1 MPQQSNNRRDRRDN
15 RTATNTAPPVP
26 DELLP
31 EVKAAVDDI
40 ISGSSTDSVTEWL
53 QREFQRLMHREAVY
67 LSQKHAADFSN
78 TAGAGP
84 G

>member
-1 MPQQSNNRRDRRDN
+1 MPPQSNNRRGN
-15 RTATNTAPPVP
+15 RPANNNNAPPIP

-31 EVKAAVDDI
+31 EVRAAVDDM
-40 ISGSSTDSVTEWL
+40 ISGSSTNSVPEWL
-53 QREFQRLMHREAVY
+53 QREFQRLMHREALY
-67 LSQKHAADFSN
+67 LSQKHAADVSK